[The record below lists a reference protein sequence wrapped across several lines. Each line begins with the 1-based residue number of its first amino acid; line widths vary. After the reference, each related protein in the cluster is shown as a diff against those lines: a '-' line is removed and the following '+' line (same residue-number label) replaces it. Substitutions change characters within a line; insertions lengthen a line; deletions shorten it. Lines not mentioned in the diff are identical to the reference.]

1 MILLLALLFS
11 IAISLARGGRFL
23 WLAQV
28 SLRLGWLAI
37 VAFALQ
43 WSIIYAPLPRSEG
56 LLGPRTLLLM
66 ASYLLVVVVVVAN
79 RRVPGLPLIAIGLG
93 LNLLVMVANGGFMP
107 VTMEAVEHAGLT
119 HLALGTEPGARLS
132 ATKDIIL
139 PAEATR
145 LWVLSDIFVV
155 PPPLPFRTVFSPG
168 DVFLAAGVF
177 VLFQCA
183 MRPMGDPLRQDRQP
197 RLEGSTLKR

>member
-11 IAISLARGGRFL
+11 IAIALVRGGRFR

-37 VAFALQ
+37 AAFALQ
-43 WSIIYAPLPRSEG
+43 WSIIYAPLPHTEG
-56 LLGPRTLLLM
+56 PFAPRTLILI
-66 ASYLLVVVVVVAN
+66 ASYLLVLVVVVVN
-79 RRVPGLPLIAIGLG
+79 RRVPGVAVMGIGLG
-93 LNLLVMVANGGFMP
+93 MNLLVMLVNGGFMP
-107 VTMEAVEHAGLT
+107 VTMEAVERAGLA
-119 HLALGTEPGARLS
+119 HLALGTEAGARLM

-145 LWVLSDIFVV
+145 LWLLSDIFVV
-155 PPPLPFRTVFSPG
+155 PPPLPFRTVFSLG
-168 DVFLAAGVF
+168 DLFLAVGVF

-183 MRPMGDPLRQDRQP
+183 MRPMGERGQHRGRPWSE
-197 RLEGSTLKR
+197 RLALKR